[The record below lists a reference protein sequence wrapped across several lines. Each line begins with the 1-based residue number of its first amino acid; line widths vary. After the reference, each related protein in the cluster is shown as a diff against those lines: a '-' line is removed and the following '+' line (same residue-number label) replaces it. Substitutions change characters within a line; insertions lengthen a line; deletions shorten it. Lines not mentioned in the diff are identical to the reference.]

1 MRRTRNPLLPDCSQ
15 GERLVN
21 VQLVKLIDI
30 SMEQHQR
37 KPYRYSCSHRRFP
50 KEAKRTT
57 PNYLRVL
64 IKMFWPRLFTRMEI
78 LNAIGGG
85 LQLKLKLSGNRKIRF
100 DSNRMPHTHARM
112 YRVPFSC
119 SLSLSLASCL
129 HFSFNSCFFC
139 SGF

>member
-1 MRRTRNPLLPDCSQ
+1 
-15 GERLVN
+15 
-21 VQLVKLIDI
+21 
-30 SMEQHQR
+30 
-37 KPYRYSCSHRRFP
+37 
-50 KEAKRTT
+50 
-57 PNYLRVL
+57 
-64 IKMFWPRLFTRMEI
+64 MFWPRLFTRMEI

-112 YRVPFSC
+112 CTVLLF
-119 SLSLSLASCL
+119 SLSLSLACCL